1 MIWSLL
7 FDCKQLSDFKGDWLL
22 SSRLNNGTSIA
33 HCRVPDLIGRRGER
47 SSRVPGFD
55 PGGHDMRYLKYA
67 VLLGICMVVAGTAH
81 AQVRVGVGIGYG
93 PGYVAPAYVAP
104 APVCAYGY
112 YGYAPYACAPY
123 GYYGPDWFAGGVFVG
138 AGPWFHGPGWLGRW
152 GYANGWYGRPWYGHP
167 GWGRAWYGGHG
178 FVARGPVHGP
188 VRSFHG
194 AAAGRG
200 GFHGAAAF
208 HGSGFHGGGSF
219 HGGGRR

>member
-1 MIWSLL
+1 MNSASGNSPWSIGEPTAT
-7 FDCKQLSDFKGDWLL
+7 FSGI
-22 SSRLNNGTSIA
+22 SSFIPQVLRQALRHPEARRSLENL
-33 HCRVPDLIGRRGER
+33 DLTRDLARTR
-47 SSRVPGFD
+47 T
-55 PGGHDMRYLKYA
+55 MRYLKYF
-67 VLLGICMVVAGTAH
+67 VLLAICMLPAAVPSQ
-81 AQVRVGVGIGYG
+81 AQVRFAVGVGGGYG
-93 PGYVAPAYVAP
+93 YAPA
-104 APVCAYGY
+104 CAYGY

-123 GYYGPDWFAGGVFVG
+123 GYYGPDWFVGGVFIG

>member
-1 MIWSLL
+1 
-7 FDCKQLSDFKGDWLL
+7 
-22 SSRLNNGTSIA
+22 
-33 HCRVPDLIGRRGER
+33 
-47 SSRVPGFD
+47 
-55 PGGHDMRYLKYA
+55 MRYLKYVAMLA
-67 VLLGICMVVAGTAH
+67 VLMVPLAYSQ
-81 AQVRVGVGIGYG
+81 AQVSVGIGVG
-93 PGYVAPAYVAP
+93 PVGVAVGA

-178 FVARGPVHGP
+178 YVARGPVHALVRGP
-188 VRSFHG
+188 V
-194 AAAGRG
+194 G
-200 GFHGAAAF
+200 GFHGAAVA
-208 HGSGFHGGGSF
+208 HGEVHGAVVHGNGF